1 MKLTLISSP
10 SKIFLL
16 ALTFQKYIVNHIQ
29 IIIVNTNLN
38 LI

>member
-16 ALTFQKYIVNHIQ
+16 ALTFQKYVVNHIQ
-29 IIIVNTNLN
+29 IIIVNTNFN
-38 LI
+38 LG